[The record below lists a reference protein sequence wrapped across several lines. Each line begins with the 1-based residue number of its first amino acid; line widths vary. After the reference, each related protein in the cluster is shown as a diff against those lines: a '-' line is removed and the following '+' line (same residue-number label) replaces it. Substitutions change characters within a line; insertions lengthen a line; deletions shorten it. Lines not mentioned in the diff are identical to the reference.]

1 MGNRRSKKKIG
12 DLNCQN
18 AFTNYYGRRYEAWFT
33 TEIPIGVGPWKLN
46 GLPGLIVEAS
56 STDSLVI
63 FKMES
68 FKASNTTDTEIA
80 APTDGE
86 KISGGYIS
94 FRKKQDDYAIARKK
108 QVQSL
113 INESAKPGVKITV
126 GEVSVRRFE
135 KTAE

>member
-94 FRKKQDDYAIARKK
+94 FRKKQ
-108 QVQSL
+108 VQSL